1 MLISVF
7 IVVLPWGQ
15 ELAMGMEI
23 HHPRLTI
30 QPNVCYWCIVFLAGG
45 LSTTGS
51 DRNSFPS

>member
-15 ELAMGMEI
+15 ELANGMAI
-23 HHPRLTI
+23 HHTRLTI
-30 QPNVCYWCIVFLAGG
+30 QPNVCYWYFVFLAGG